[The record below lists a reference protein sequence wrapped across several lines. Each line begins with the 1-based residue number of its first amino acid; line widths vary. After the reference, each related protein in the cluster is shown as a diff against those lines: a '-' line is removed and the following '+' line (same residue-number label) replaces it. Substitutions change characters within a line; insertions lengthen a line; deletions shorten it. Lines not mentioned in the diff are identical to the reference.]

1 MKQFRE
7 FSSQQQHIN
16 EIGPVGAT
24 IAGVMGLIGGA
35 MALKKGIEKVKGY
48 RESQAEKKANAE
60 RDVYVNIKKWD
71 EEQGKV
77 VTKPVLYA
85 KAGSKKA
92 RINNDDLEKERKKLQ
107 KNEDPK
113 NASKEGERDAKD
125 DADRQERGGIEDV
138 KDAETYFKNNGE
150 APNGWRDARTPKQK
164 KDGENPILMTKQD
177 YDKEMARRKR
187 VSKKGPTPDERKKQA
202 DTKTKLM
209 KRKKEREGG
218 VDIKKQQFNSKLLNF
233 ANFIKEDVMKDMRK
247 ISKSKKDMEIKL
259 DDGTEIP
266 IDPMTAEIFVKY
278 IEGLKSS
285 EQKKVINQIQR
296 TERGFMK
303 VLGKAHGE

>member
-177 YDKEMARRKR
+177 YDKEMARRKK

>member
-1 MKQFRE
+1 MRQFRDFKSE
-7 FSSQQQHIN
+7 QQYVT
-16 EIGPVGAT
+16 EVGPIAGT
-24 IAGVMGLIGGA
+24 IAAVAGLVGGA
-35 MALKKGIEKVKGY
+35 MAAKKLYKGFQSY
-48 RESQAEKKANAE
+48 RETKKEKEENSK

-71 EEQGKV
+71 DNEGKV

-85 KAGSKKA
+85 KAGTKKA
-92 RINNDDLEKERKKLQ
+92 RISNDDLEKEKKKLQ
-107 KNEDPK
+107 KKEDPK
-113 NASKEGERDAKD
+113 NASKEGERDAAD
-125 DADRQERGGIEDV
+125 DAAKQERGGIEDV

-150 APNGWRDARTPKQK
+150 APAGWRNAGTKEKP
-164 KDGENPILMTKQD
+164 ELMTTKD
-177 YDKEMARRKR
+177 YEKEMARRKR
-187 VSKKGPTPDERKKQA
+187 VGKQNRPASVSKGKVTGKDTSAA
-202 DTKTKLM
+202 DKLL
-209 KRKKEREGG
+209 RR
-218 VDIKKQQFNSKLLNF
+218 NSKVLKF
-233 ANFIKEDVMKDMRK
+233 GEFITEDVMKDLKK

-259 DDGTEIP
+259 SDGSEIP

>member
-1 MKQFRE
+1 MRQFRE
-7 FSSQQQHIN
+7 FKSEQQYVT
-16 EIGPVGAT
+16 EIGPIAAT
-24 IAGVMGLIGGA
+24 LAGVAGLVGGA
-35 MALKKGIEKVKGY
+35 MAAKKLYKGFQSY
-48 RESQAEKKANAE
+48 RETKKEKEENSK

-71 EEQGKV
+71 DDEGKV

-92 RINNDDLEKERKKLQ
+92 KISNDDLEKKRKELQ
-107 KNEDPK
+107 KKEDPK
-113 NASKEGERDAKD
+113 NASKEGERDAAD
-125 DADRQERGGIEDV
+125 DVAKQERGGIEDV
-138 KDAETYFKNNGE
+138 KDAEVYFKNNGE
-150 APNGWRDARTPKQK
+150 APAGWRNAGTKEKP
-164 KDGENPILMTKQD
+164 ELMTTKD
-177 YDKEMARRKR
+177 YEKEMARRKR
-187 VSKKGPTPDERKKQA
+187 VGKQNRPASVSKGKVTGKDTSAA
-202 DTKTKLM
+202 DKLL
-209 KRKKEREGG
+209 RR
-218 VDIKKQQFNSKLLNF
+218 NSKVLKF
-233 ANFIKEDVMKDMRK
+233 GEFITEDVMKDLKK

-259 DDGTEIP
+259 GDGSEIP